1 MTKHDEKVSGY
12 LWRMESV
19 VEDVEDEREKEGSPA
34 DDEGGEDSGGCDGMG
49 VSIRVQHSDSLSRF
63 GHDQG
68 HHCYTVN
75 IKHWEYPF
83 H

>member
-1 MTKHDEKVSGY
+1 
-12 LWRMESV
+12 MESI

-49 VSIRVQHSDSLSRF
+49 VSISVQHSDGLSRF

-68 HHCYTVN
+68 HHCYTRN
-75 IKHWEYPF
+75 ILFRQSRQYYSLLTSSGD
-83 H
+83 